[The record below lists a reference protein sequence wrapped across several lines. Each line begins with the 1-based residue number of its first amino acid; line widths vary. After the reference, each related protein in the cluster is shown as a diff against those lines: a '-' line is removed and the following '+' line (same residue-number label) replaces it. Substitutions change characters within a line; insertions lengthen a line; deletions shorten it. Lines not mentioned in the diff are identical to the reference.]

1 MKKSI
6 AAALSGA
13 LLLSGCANMPPP
25 NLNKPATMGEV
36 VGAVAGGVG
45 AGLAM
50 YYMGPGGGWGRVV
63 LAALGAT
70 AGAAVG
76 YQAGSM
82 LSQMDM
88 RKVEGAAN
96 QAFSQAPNGQAV
108 GWDNPETGNSG
119 LFMPT
124 STYIM
129 TDGTLCRDFKTS
141 VATQQATGQTQ
152 GTACR
157 MSDGSWAAAGLT
169 G

>member
-1 MKKSI
+1 MKRSI

-25 NLNKPATMGEV
+25 NMNKPATMGEV

-50 YYMGPGGGWGRVV
+50 YYMGPGAGWGRVV
-63 LAALGAT
+63 LAALGAG

-88 RKVEGAAN
+88 RRAESAAN
-96 QAFSQAPNGQAV
+96 QAFAEAQNGQAI
-108 GWDNPETGNSG
+108 GWNNPETGNSG
-119 LFMPT
+119 VFLPT
-124 STYIM
+124 NTYVM
-129 TDGTLCRDFKTS
+129 NDGTLCRDFKTS
-141 VATQQATGQTQ
+141 VATKDTSGQTQ

-157 MSDGSWAAAGLT
+157 MSDGSWAAAGLA